1 MKKNDNKT
9 IIKIFVSTIL
19 FVLIF
24 RKINVGSLVETF
36 KVLNFWYVPIILSLF
51 FLNYLISSI
60 RWKSL
65 LIFENT
71 KRVSVK
77 YLTSLYFIGAFFN
90 NFMPTS
96 IGGDIYKI
104 YRLGKKINSNT
115 NAFTATFMERF
126 TGMIALVFISYL
138 GLIKTFDFW
147 LNIALKYVPT
157 NRYLELELK
166 VLLYFGFWICTIL
179 FFSLLKIL
187 GKKVK
192 KVREVQESLTLYKS
206 RKKELTIAFITSFMV
221 QLMAILSQYFV
232 FKALGVNLPFDYAFF
247 IFPVIILTSFFIPSL
262 NGIGV
267 QDVLYIQFFG
277 IVGVASPVALSA
289 SIIYHLFRLF
299 VSLVGGAIYAFG
311 KTD

>member
-1 MKKNDNKT
+1 MNKKT
-9 IIKIFVSTIL
+9 IIKIIVSTVL
-19 FVLIF
+19 FVLIL
-24 RKINVGSLVETF
+24 RKINIGSLIDTL
-36 KVLNFWYVPIILSLF
+36 KMLNYWYIPLILLLF

-71 KRVSVK
+71 EKITVK
-77 YLTSLYFIGAFFN
+77 YLTALYFIGAFFN

-96 IGGDIYKI
+96 IGGDVYKI

-126 TGMIALVFISYL
+126 TGMVALVIISYL
-138 GLIKTFDFW
+138 GLVKTFDFW
-147 LNIALKYVPT
+147 LNIASKYVPT
-157 NRYLELELK
+157 SKYLEIELK
-166 VLLYFGFWICTIL
+166 VLLYFGFWICAIL

-192 KVREVQESLTLYKS
+192 KIREVQESLFLYRN
-206 RKKELTIAFITSFMV
+206 RKKELVIAFVSSFIV

-232 FKALGVNLPFDYAFF
+232 FKALGVNLEFGYAFF
-247 IFPVIILTSFFIPSL
+247 IFPVIILASFFIPSL

-267 QDVLYIQFFG
+267 QDALYIQFFE
-277 IVGVASPVALSA
+277 IVGVSSPIALSA
-289 SIIYHLFRLF
+289 SIVYHLFRLF